1 MHNFL
6 MVKKNSTENGLFK
19 QLNNTGVPFATNC
32 ILNGLSIYI
41 HMFSLPFFCPWYFFS
56 YQVYKN
62 YIIKSHQMGKYK
74 INLTSRFSL
83 EIKSMF
89 FFYCPKEVIET

>member
-6 MVKKNSTENGLFK
+6 MFKKNSTENGLFK

-41 HMFSLPFFCPWYFFS
+41 HMFSLPFFVLGISFPIR
-56 YQVYKN
+56 
-62 YIIKSHQMGKYK
+62 YIKTI
-74 INLTSRFSL
+74 
-83 EIKSMF
+83 
-89 FFYCPKEVIET
+89 